1 MKKAMLKKAAI
12 TSMAVLTLVGGGTS
26 AFADSK
32 GKGNDNSGNYQ
43 KDKDDKGKKDK
54 NKIHLQFKDEKELKW
69 ALSILFVLHRRA
81 FLQVMRMGRSSRSKR
96 SLELNRSWRLFV

>member
-1 MKKAMLKKAAI
+1 MKTAILKKAAI
-12 TSMAVLTLVGGGTS
+12 TSMALLTLVGGGTS

-54 NKIHLQFKDEKELKW
+54 NKDPFAI
-69 ALSILFVLHRRA
+69 
-81 FLQVMRMGRSSRSKR
+81 
-96 SLELNRSWRLFV
+96 